1 MSTLQN
7 RQFKLTSR
15 PVGMVKR
22 SDFEFVTTPAAE
34 PGPGEALVKVLYLSL
49 DPAMR
54 GWMNAGRSYIPPV
67 GLGDVMRAG
76 GIGRVVAS
84 NDPSAAVGDT
94 VVGMTGVQ
102 DYAIAKAKDLTKVDP
117 RLAPLP
123 RYLGAL
129 GMPGLTAYFGLLDIG
144 QPKEGE
150 TVVVSAA
157 AGAVGAVTGQI
168 AKIKGCR
175 VIGIAGGPD
184 KCRYVAQDLGFD
196 AAIDYKNEDVRAALA
211 RHCPK
216 GVDIYFDNVG
226 GEILDIALSMLAS
239 RARVIICGAISQY
252 NNPES
257 IQGPR
262 NYLSLLINHARME
275 GFVVFD
281 YAARYPEG
289 MQALAGWMFAGKLK
303 AREDIVEGL
312 ETFPD
317 TLQKL
322 FRGENFGHGRHRRHR
337 GVSVL
342 AHHHVDHDRG
352 DVVAATVGACRPD
365 QQLGRPAR
373 VGNRREH
380 LGELGGV
387 QLVGEAVA
395 AQQVPVTPDRLDL
408 PQIDGHLGRHAE
420 GPGQDVPIGM
430 HRGLCRGHLTGP
442 DHLLGQ
448 AVVGGDLD
456 HLAVVKP
463 VGARIADVDQGQD
476 VVAVLVDHGH
486 GGQRGAHA
494 AQLGVLLAA
503 LPDHSVGLG
512 DRFGQPGPGRLA
524 SERHPEG
531 LDGQSRGNL
540 TPGVAAHPVGHRE
553 QAGRLD
559 GQVLVDGPDQA
570 GIGGRARP
578 EERHLTS
585 PPRTRCRPPAA
596 GHPFRAWCARR
607 CARCSP
613 RCRWWNPGP
622 PPTGHRPAGKA
633 GRAGWRSR
641 CRSR

>member
-1 MSTLQN
+1 MSTLKN

-22 SDFEFVTTPAAE
+22 SDFDFVTTPAGE
-34 PGPGEALVKVLYLSL
+34 PGPGEALVRVLYLSL

-54 GWMNAGRSYIPPV
+54 GWMNAGRSYVAPV

-84 NDPSAAVGDT
+84 NDPSLAVGDT

-102 DYAIAKAKDLTKVDP
+102 DYTVAKAKDLTKVDP

-144 QPKEGE
+144 QPKDGE

-184 KCRYVAQDLGFD
+184 KCGYVVKELGFD

-211 RHCPK
+211 KHCPK
-216 GVDIYFDNVG
+216 GIDIYFDNVG
-226 GEILDIALSMLAS
+226 GEILDTVLSMLAH

-252 NNPES
+252 NNPEA

-275 GFVVFD
+275 GFVVFH

-289 MQALAGWMFAGKLK
+289 MQALAGWTIAGKLK

-322 FRGENFGHGRHRRHR
+322 FRGENFGKL
-337 GVSVL
+337 VIK
-342 AHHHVDHDRG
+342 
-352 DVVAATVGACRPD
+352 VADA
-365 QQLGRPAR
+365 
-373 VGNRREH
+373 
-380 LGELGGV
+380 
-387 QLVGEAVA
+387 
-395 AQQVPVTPDRLDL
+395 
-408 PQIDGHLGRHAE
+408 
-420 GPGQDVPIGM
+420 
-430 HRGLCRGHLTGP
+430 
-442 DHLLGQ
+442 
-448 AVVGGDLD
+448 
-456 HLAVVKP
+456 
-463 VGARIADVDQGQD
+463 
-476 VVAVLVDHGH
+476 
-486 GGQRGAHA
+486 
-494 AQLGVLLAA
+494 
-503 LPDHSVGLG
+503 
-512 DRFGQPGPGRLA
+512 
-524 SERHPEG
+524 
-531 LDGQSRGNL
+531 
-540 TPGVAAHPVGHRE
+540 
-553 QAGRLD
+553 
-559 GQVLVDGPDQA
+559 
-570 GIGGRARP
+570 
-578 EERHLTS
+578 
-585 PPRTRCRPPAA
+585 
-596 GHPFRAWCARR
+596 
-607 CARCSP
+607 
-613 RCRWWNPGP
+613 
-622 PPTGHRPAGKA
+622 
-633 GRAGWRSR
+633 
-641 CRSR
+641 